1 MQRKIIALLVVAL
14 VVTGI
19 IFLGRGRA
27 SRTDDGNHLPA
38 DSASMKTVKPTVRIF
53 MENSGSM
60 NGFVTINS
68 EFKNALGHLIAK
80 TNGFYEGT
88 KLFFINDAVHHAA
101 VCDNLNDFVLHLNPQ
116 TMQVGNTGSTDIT
129 KIFGMILDRTK
140 NDTVSILVSDCVYD
154 VDNVGN
160 LLSAAS
166 SSTTGT
172 FMKAIRQA
180 KEKNSDFAVILMQC
194 ESKFYGYHYEGNM
207 PMVCNGIRPYYVIIM
222 GKKEAVLELDE
233 HLELENTPT
242 GLPGL
247 THKFMISSEDTWDLN
262 HQTARVFTNGFT
274 NALRIQPEHDGL
286 NIRNIIT
293 DHDKL
298 DLTFSFGLGV
308 QNLFVARDYLL
319 DKDNYEVEPEQYYL
333 EQVTDQAKFTECDYF
348 DHPICVQIK
357 TEDKSFAPEVTVRLK
372 NQIPAWVKKCS
383 YNTRMMTLPSQHKS
397 YALYEMVE
405 GIYGAFYNARDRKN
419 KDLFRLKVKVA
430 NYE

>member
-88 KLFFINDAVHHAA
+88 KLFFINDAIHHAA

-116 TMQVGNTGSTDIT
+116 TMQVGNTGSTDIN

-180 KEKNSDFAVILMQC
+180 KEKDSDFAVILMQC

-242 GLPGL
+242 CIYKVLSFWLFVGVFKIFSCLFACL
-247 THKFMISSEDTWDLN
+247 LLFSLLQLHSCVFSSLL
-262 HQTARVFTNGFT
+262 
-274 NALRIQPEHDGL
+274 AL
-286 NIRNIIT
+286 
-293 DHDKL
+293 
-298 DLTFSFGLGV
+298 FSTT
-308 QNLFVARDYLL
+308 NLFGCFASSFASRTTCSIFSTTICLFSM
-319 DKDNYEVEPEQYYL
+319 PPF
-333 EQVTDQAKFTECDYF
+333 AGSSMYF
-348 DHPICVQIK
+348 DVSIFLVSISCRFVSLIETVSVSNAVIFFFSCVCCLLL
-357 TEDKSFAPEVTVRLK
+357 TS
-372 NQIPAWVKKCS
+372 
-383 YNTRMMTLPSQHKS
+383 
-397 YALYEMVE
+397 
-405 GIYGAFYNARDRKN
+405 
-419 KDLFRLKVKVA
+419 LFLLSIV
-430 NYE
+430 